1 MPSGDATSPWDFES
15 AISLLS
21 QLSLTASSPEQE
33 SAAPALTCQTPIAVG
48 KGSSGLGDFGSLWD
62 LLSSPVVVDKNHNRT
77 IALLRPHQPADAP
90 ETGTSPTG
98 KSLRWRDEDGA
109 DLEDNITPEA
119 ITLTKTQKR
128 AARRARAASRA
139 DRPLDNRS
147 SLSDTQPVPECGNEL
162 DGLKKSAARTAVID
176 EILGQRR
183 PSTPNSSPTK
193 LSTSPK
199 KQRAVA
205 QSSLWTAPGVP
216 SPSRHVIAQRDG
228 LGNRERS
235 KALISRLKADFPD
248 EQRFLKNIG
257 LVEPTFTPLNVSD
270 IGIHV
275 FIDISNI
282 SIGLHGCLKMARG
295 LDVKTY
301 VKQIPMNFH
310 LFSLILDR
318 GRPAA
323 KRVLVGSD
331 KSAVVE
337 EAKELGFE
345 TNILER
351 VNKAKELT
359 ARQKKF
365 NRASGGET
373 SGSETNTGC
382 TPRTQRWVEQAVDEI
397 LHLKI
402 LESLI
407 DYSDRPST
415 IVLATGDAAEAE
427 YSGGFL
433 RMVERALEKG
443 WIVELVSF
451 KPNTS
456 NLYKRK
462 DFRRRWG
469 ARFRWIQLD
478 EYAEMLI
485 ASDDG

>member
-1 MPSGDATSPWDFES
+1 MPSGEATSPWDFES

-21 QLSLTASSPEQE
+21 KLSLTGSSLEQE
-33 SAAPALTCQTPIAVG
+33 STAPALACQPPLAINKA
-48 KGSSGLGDFGSLWD
+48 SSGLGDFGSLWD
-62 LLSSPVVVDKNHNRT
+62 LLSSPGLADDNDSRPIT
-77 IALLRPHQPADAP
+77 LLRPHQPADSVQ
-90 ETGTSPTG
+90 TGTSPTG
-98 KSLRWRDEDGA
+98 KSLQERDVDGA
-109 DLEDNITPEA
+109 DLEGNIPSEPSA
-119 ITLTKTQKR
+119 LSKTQKR
-128 AARRARAASRA
+128 AARRARAVNRA
-139 DRPLDNRS
+139 AEILDRQP
-147 SLSDTQPVPECGNEL
+147 SLAEGPR
-162 DGLKKSAARTAVID
+162 KSAARTAVID
-176 EILGQRR
+176 GILGQRR
-183 PSTPNSSPTK
+183 PLTPSSSPPK
-193 LSTSPK
+193 ASISPK
-199 KQRAVA
+199 TQRPVT
-205 QSSLWTAPGVP
+205 QPSLWTAPGVP

-235 KALISRLKADFPD
+235 RALISRLKVDFPD

-282 SIGLHGCLKMARG
+282 SIGLHGCLKLARG
-295 LDVKTY
+295 LDAKLY

-310 LFSLILDR
+310 LFSLILER

-331 KSAVVE
+331 KSAVVD

-351 VNKAKELT
+351 VNKVKELT

-365 NRASGGET
+365 NHLSGGET
-373 SGSETNTGC
+373 SGSETNAGG
-382 TPRTQRWVEQAVDEI
+382 TPRMQRWVEQAVDEI

-407 DYSDRPST
+407 DYSHRPST

-443 WIVELVSF
+443 WAVELVSF

-462 DFRRRWG
+462 EFRRRWG
-469 ARFRWIQLD
+469 AKFKWIQLD

-485 ASDDG
+485 ASDDS